1 MTENFNCKKL
11 ENPSK
16 FFHSHVSYCE
26 NIFLTSGMVSRK
38 DELTGINIGVKATE
52 DSSEGKVY
60 VHDIKLQFMD
70 IVNQL
75 QLICNDLDFINSDI
89 RDHILET
96 KVYIVN
102 VKKYFADFNKVYGEW
117 MGNRNSYPA
126 RTTIGVA
133 DLPSNVILEMGFV
146 LSK

>member
-1 MTENFNCKKL
+1 MIINFNCKKL

-16 FFHSHVSYCE
+16 FFHSHASYCE
-26 NIFLTSGMVSRK
+26 NIVLTSGMVSRK
-38 DELTGINIGVKATE
+38 DELTGINIGVKAIE
-52 DSSEGKVY
+52 KSSKEKVY
-60 VHDIKLQFMD
+60 EHDIKLQFMD

-75 QLICNDLDFINSDI
+75 QLICNDLDFINSDY

-133 DLPSNVILEMGFV
+133 ELPSNVILEMGFV